1 MQASRVISLAL
12 NQRIPS
18 VVDIVETVK
27 PRSVADSME
36 RK

>member
-12 NQRIPS
+12 KQKIPS
-18 VVDIVETVK
+18 VLDIVETVK
-27 PRSVADSME
+27 PRSVADNME